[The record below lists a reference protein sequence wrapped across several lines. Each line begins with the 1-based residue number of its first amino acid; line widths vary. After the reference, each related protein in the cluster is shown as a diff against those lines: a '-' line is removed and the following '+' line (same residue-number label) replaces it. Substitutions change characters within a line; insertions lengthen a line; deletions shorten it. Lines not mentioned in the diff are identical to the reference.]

1 MGETVVAEVSSPQS
15 LLTESISA
23 DIAVGDVV
31 LFMKGVPDEP
41 RCGFSAMAVRILQL
55 CEVAFHAVDVLEDGE
70 KKEALKIFSD
80 WPTVPQLYV
89 AGEFVGG
96 SDIMREM
103 FEAGELQ
110 QLLQEKVAKQAT
122 TGSSEGATKG

>member
-1 MGETVVAEVSSPQS
+1 MVEVQSSPT
-15 LLTESISA
+15 LLAEKISA
-23 DIAVGDVV
+23 DIATSDVV

-55 CEVAFHAVDVLEDGE
+55 CEVSFHTVDVLEDGE
-70 KKEALKIFSD
+70 KREALKVFSD

-89 AGEFVGG
+89 AGELVGG
-96 SDIMREM
+96 CDIMREM

-110 QLLQEKVAKQAT
+110 QLLEEKVAKQN
-122 TGSSEGATKG
+122 